1 MATMGRLDDAR
12 RRGSGFRAISALV
25 PRDQLLRRGGRGT
38 GHEEDEA
45 HRGVRGPENSRSA
58 WM

>member
-1 MATMGRLDDAR
+1 MGRLDDAR